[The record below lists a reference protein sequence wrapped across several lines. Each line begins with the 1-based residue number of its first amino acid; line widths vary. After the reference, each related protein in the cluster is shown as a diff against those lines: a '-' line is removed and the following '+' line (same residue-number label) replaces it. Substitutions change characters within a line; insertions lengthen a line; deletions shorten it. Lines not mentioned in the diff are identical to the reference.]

1 MCRRIINSAFAVMLL
16 CLMLLSGC
24 TAPTVVP
31 SDNPKHTD
39 NTPIE
44 EKTEV
49 FAIKQIG
56 DNTYIN
62 FDAGNEYQYPE
73 FVQLATVQFKS
84 LAEMKNAIK
93 NNKFTPSQAAII
105 KTFFPKDSNG
115 IKICNP
121 DRLYKP
127 VLPDNLEYD
136 EVSLSG
142 EMYSFLV
149 NSNSNFSLAFFHYM
163 TKDVFDRSLKNEF
176 DLYSNHLITI
186 TSVQDEMFDNLFT
199 KTYYYYTKNC
209 EMKSIAYTID
219 SNGKKLQILE
229 KYTLKAYVSGLQVS
243 NTIPDS
249 VYVFGTDNNLYFEL
263 CIHDPT
269 SRPTVNWLSQIG
281 IEEFKD

>member
-1 MCRRIINSAFAVMLL
+1 MCRRIINSAFAVMLV

-24 TAPTVVP
+24 TTKSATP
-31 SDNPKHTD
+31 SDIPTSTD
-39 NTPIE
+39 KVETE
-44 EKTEV
+44 EKTES
-49 FAIKQIG
+49 FTIKRIG
-56 DNTYIN
+56 ENTYIN
-62 FDAGNEYQYPE
+62 FDAGNECPNPE
-73 FVQLATVQFKS
+73 WVQLASVKFES

-93 NNKFTPSQAAII
+93 SGKITKRQADII
-105 KTFFPKDSNG
+105 KASFPEDSNG

-142 EMYSFLV
+142 EMYSFFV

-186 TSVQDEMFDNLFT
+186 TSVQDEMFDNVLM

-209 EMKSIAYTID
+209 EMKSIAYTIN
-219 SNGKKLQILE
+219 SNGKKLQVLE
-229 KYTLKAYVSGLQVS
+229 TYILKAFVSDLQVS
-243 NTIPDS
+243 NSIPQT

>member
-24 TAPTVVP
+24 TTKSAAP
-31 SDNPKHTD
+31 SDIPTSTD
-39 NTPIE
+39 KVETE
-44 EKTEV
+44 EKTES
-49 FAIKQIG
+49 FTIKRIG
-56 DNTYIN
+56 ENTYIN
-62 FDAGNEYQYPE
+62 FDAGNECPNPE
-73 FVQLATVQFKS
+73 WVQLATVQFKS

-209 EMKSIAYTID
+209 EMKSIAYTIN

>member
-1 MCRRIINSAFAVMLL
+1 
-16 CLMLLSGC
+16 
-24 TAPTVVP
+24 
-31 SDNPKHTD
+31 
-39 NTPIE
+39 
-44 EKTEV
+44 
-49 FAIKQIG
+49 
-56 DNTYIN
+56 
-62 FDAGNEYQYPE
+62 
-73 FVQLATVQFKS
+73 
-84 LAEMKNAIK
+84 MKNAIK
-93 NNKFTPSQAAII
+93 SGKITKRQADII
-105 KTFFPKDSNG
+105 KASFPEDSNG

>member
-24 TAPTVVP
+24 TTKSAVP
-31 SDNPKHTD
+31 SDIPTSTD
-39 NTPIE
+39 MVETE
-44 EKTEV
+44 EKTES
-49 FAIKQIG
+49 FTIKQIG
-56 DNTYIN
+56 ENTYIN
-62 FDAGNEYQYPE
+62 FDAGNECPNPE
-73 FVQLATVQFKS
+73 WVQLATVKFES

-136 EVSLSG
+136 EVYLSG
-142 EMYSFLV
+142 EMYSFFV

-163 TKDVFDRSLKNEF
+163 TKDVFDRSLKDEF

-186 TSVQDEMFDNLFT
+186 TSVQDEMFDNVLM

-209 EMKSIAYTID
+209 EMKSIAYTIN
-219 SNGKKLQILE
+219 SNGKKLQVLE
-229 KYTLKAYVSGLQVS
+229 TYILKAFVSDLQVS
-243 NTIPDS
+243 NSIPQT